1 MQSSGPLAK
10 AIQDV
15 VDVDSRSQGV
25 DKKSQNCQ
33 KENDKRKR
41 KKGPAI
47 CNPATF
53 CILRCYSHDCLMMQ
67 APRTQLDGMKLS
79 LLLRPCTLIV
89 TRQPQGQKMSKG
101 AQDTMYCDKQLA
113 TKRDT
118 LPFACTFWQ
127 MSIPVHE
134 GIIRTAAPQWRMT
147 MRLPTRCT
155 KVSREA

>member
-53 CILRCYSHDCLMMQ
+53 CILRCSNHQQMNNEPHASPLLHMLE
-67 APRTQLDGMKLS
+67 AGKISFRT
-79 LLLRPCTLIV
+79 RPFC
-89 TRQPQGQKMSKG
+89 S
-101 AQDTMYCDKQLA
+101 
-113 TKRDT
+113 
-118 LPFACTFWQ
+118 
-127 MSIPVHE
+127 
-134 GIIRTAAPQWRMT
+134 
-147 MRLPTRCT
+147 
-155 KVSREA
+155 